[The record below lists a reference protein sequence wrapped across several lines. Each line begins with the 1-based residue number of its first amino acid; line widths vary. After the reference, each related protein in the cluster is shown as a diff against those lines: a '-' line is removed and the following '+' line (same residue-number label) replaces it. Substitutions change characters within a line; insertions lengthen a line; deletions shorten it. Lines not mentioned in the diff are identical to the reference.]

1 MNRKQ
6 KEEKEPKKDNLLLR
20 KATVKDA
27 PQIFQLL
34 QMFAI
39 EGLLLPRSMNS
50 IYENIR
56 DFFVY
61 ETDGKIVG
69 VGSLHIFW
77 EDLAEIK
84 SLAVLPEYQHMGIG
98 KKIVKACI
106 EEAKQL
112 GIKKVFAL
120 TYVPEFFKKL
130 GFKETDKSQLPQKVW
145 TECIHCIKFN
155 DCKEIPV
162 LIEL

>member
-1 MNRKQ
+1 MV
-6 KEEKEPKKDNLLLR
+6 R

-27 PQIFQLL
+27 GKIFEIL
-34 QMFAI
+34 QMYAL
-39 EGLLLPRSMNS
+39 EGVLLPRSLNS

-61 ETDGKIVG
+61 EEEGQIVG
-69 VGSLHIFW
+69 IGSLHVFW

-84 SLAVLPEYQHMGIG
+84 SLAVKPEYHGRGIG
-98 KKIVKACI
+98 KRIVEECI
-106 EEAKQL
+106 KDGERL

-120 TYVPEFFKKL
+120 TYVPEFFEKL
-130 GFKETDKSQLPQKVW
+130 GFRVVDKSEFPQKVW
-145 TECIHCIKFN
+145 TECIHCVKFN

-162 LIEL
+162 LLEIGGDGEKHNTGETRGE

>member
-1 MNRKQ
+1 MAI
-6 KEEKEPKKDNLLLR
+6 R
-20 KATVKDA
+20 KAKVKDA
-27 PQIFQLL
+27 HEIFSIL
-34 QMFAI
+34 QTFALR
-39 EGLLLPRSMNS
+39 GVLLPRSLNG

-61 ETDGKIVG
+61 EDNNKIIG

-84 SLAVLPEYQHMGIG
+84 SLAVLDEYQNKGIG
-98 KKIVKACI
+98 KQIVEKCI
-106 EEAKQL
+106 EDAKDL

-120 TYVPEFFKKL
+120 TYVPQFFEKL
-130 GFKETDKSQLPQKVW
+130 GFKVVDKSLFPQKVW
-145 TECIHCIKFN
+145 TECIHCVKFN

-162 LIEL
+162 LLEI

>member
-1 MNRKQ
+1 
-6 KEEKEPKKDNLLLR
+6 LLR
-20 KATVKDA
+20 KAKVKDA

-34 QMFAI
+34 QIFAVQGI
-39 EGLLLPRSMNS
+39 LLPRSMNS

-61 ETDGKIVG
+61 EIDGKIVG

>member
-6 KEEKEPKKDNLLLR
+6 KEEKELKKDNLLLR
-20 KATVKDA
+20 KAKVKDA

-61 ETDGKIVG
+61 EIDGKIVG